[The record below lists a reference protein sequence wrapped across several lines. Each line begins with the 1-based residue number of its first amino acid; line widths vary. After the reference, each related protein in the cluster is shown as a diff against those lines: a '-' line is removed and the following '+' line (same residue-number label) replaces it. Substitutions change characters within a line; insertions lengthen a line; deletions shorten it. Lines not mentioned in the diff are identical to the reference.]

1 MAPPAAASSA
11 EEARGALPRRQSPFS
26 VRWRV
31 DKDESGYHHARLRSN
46 VVELCTAPDAGKL
59 RRLVVDLHAPALDD
73 AVATTTEGPC
83 DEEEGGV
90 PSQRLNSDQQR
101 ALDATLAARDYSLI
115 LGMPGT
121 GKTFV
126 ICRVIQALVAQ
137 GKSVLVTSFTNS
149 AVDNILKRLASLDV
163 DFLRLGQHG
172 SIDKELT
179 PYTLATDDARE
190 MATAAATARVVACT
204 CHGVNHSLFTGM
216 GAPAARP
223 QPEPHPALPGLG
235 GRAGTRG
242 GAWQMCMSSPVC
254 LTRASYAKTARP
266 SWFTLEDTLHALAG
280 GCPYQGM
287 EGALKCMTL
296 GIRHRQRSRRHRR

>member
-1 MAPPAAASSA
+1 M
-11 EEARGALPRRQSPFS
+11 LPRRQSPFS

-31 DKDESGYHHARLRSN
+31 DKDESGYHYARLRSN

-59 RRLVVDLHAPALDD
+59 RRLVVDLRAPALDD
-73 AVATTTEGPC
+73 VVATTTT
-83 DEEEGGV
+83 EEGGV

-163 DFLRLGQHG
+163 DFLRLGLHG
-172 SIDKELT
+172 SIDRELT
-179 PYTLATDDARE
+179 PYTLATDSAHE

-204 CHGVNHSLFTGM
+204 CHGVNHALFTGM
-216 GAPAARP
+216 GAPRP
-223 QPEPHPALPGLG
+223 PPTS
-235 GRAGTRG
+235 R
-242 GAWQMCMSSPVC
+242 
-254 LTRASYAKTARP
+254 
-266 SWFTLEDTLHALAG
+266 
-280 GCPYQGM
+280 
-287 EGALKCMTL
+287 L
-296 GIRHRQRSRRHRR
+296 GIG